1 VDFECHAAVHGG
13 REEKRLGD
21 GLMTTF
27 SSAADAVRCAVTMQ
41 QTARRRAAGERL
53 GLRVGLH
60 VGEALREENDWFGT
74 PVVLARRLCDGAQ
87 AGQILCSTLVAE
99 LLRGVRVTIF
109 ELTAGAPARG
119 RPSERRPAAQPP

>member
-13 REEKRLGD
+13 REETRLGD
-21 GLMTTF
+21 GLMTHLPLGRRRRALRGHH
-27 SSAADAVRCAVTMQ
+27 AADG
-41 QTARRRAAGERL
+41 AAGERL

-60 VGEALREENDWFGT
+60 VGEALREESDWFGT

-99 LLRGVRVTIF
+99 LLRGIAVS
-109 ELTAGAPARG
+109 A
-119 RPSERRPAAQPP
+119 ERSSS